1 MVKQRGCVI
10 SKKVAQLHF
19 LLSKKRHPM
28 SIKTTLE
35 HLNAE
40 KPLSATQT
48 TVLICPPMTES
59 QFNRQAK
66 QIDGHSSIRQWILRG
81 LFRRRTHDFL
91 RIYLPY
97 YPNWTSYRMKLLKP
111 LTNDLRLIADTGV
124 HMIPDAT
131 GWDFRQSVRD
141 KNVHAIFLVA
151 HHIVSKDAI
160 EFADGAYSF
169 SEIEIFLKAY
179 KRETPTALLFFVCHS
194 AVLDKK
200 FYGQIEHI
208 NSIGWS
214 KWAIGWG
221 DSMAFIGAW
230 LKELNGNTTLS
241 SAYHRALRHFLNSTK
256 NDYS

>member
-1 MVKQRGCVI
+1 
-10 SKKVAQLHF
+10 
-19 LLSKKRHPM
+19 M

-40 KPLSATQT
+40 IPLSATQT

-66 QIDGHSSIRQWILRG
+66 QINGHFSISQWILRG

-97 YPNWTSYRMKLLKP
+97 YPDWSSYRKKLLKP
-111 LTNDLRLIADTGV
+111 LTHSLRLIADTGV
-124 HMIPDAT
+124 HIIPDAT
-131 GWDFRQSVRD
+131 GQDFRQSVRD
-141 KNVHAIFLVA
+141 KNVRAIFLVA

-160 EFADGAYSF
+160 EFADGAYAL
-169 SEIEIFLKAY
+169 SEIETILKAY

-194 AVLDKK
+194 AVLDKM
-200 FYGQIEHI
+200 FYGQMEHV

-221 DSMAFIGAW
+221 DGMAFIGAW

-241 SAYHRALRHFLNSTK
+241 TAYQTALRNFLDSTK
-256 NDYS
+256 NDFS